1 MRKTKQSPRQIA
13 IGIGALA
20 LCGLCGMIFNRGDKN
35 KDTSST
41 ATATVVAPADAAATE
56 LPSAAAATAPVAT
69 EPPAA
74 ATEAP
79 PEPTA
84 EPATA
89 IPTDAAPVAPPA
101 TEAPTSEPVPLI
113 QQQPAAPAAQAGG
126 IRAEAGTCPDSHPIK
141 GNINE
146 RTDTKIYHMPGSQ
159 SYRQTK
165 PEECFATEA
174 DAQAAGYKPRQ

>member
-1 MRKTKQSPRQIA
+1 MRNTKRSPRQIA
-13 IGIGALA
+13 IGLGALA
-20 LCGLCGMIFNRGDKN
+20 LCGLCGMIFNMGDKD
-35 KDTSST
+35 KDASST
-41 ATATVVAPADAAATE
+41 ATATVVAPADAAATD
-56 LPSAAAATAPVAT
+56 LPSVTTAPAAT

-74 ATEAP
+74 APTDAP

-89 IPTDAAPVAPPA
+89 MPTDAAPVAPPA
-101 TEAPTSEPVPLI
+101 TEAPTSEPAPLI
-113 QQQPAAPAAQAGG
+113 QQQPAAQAGG

-146 RTDTKIYHMPGSQ
+146 REDTKIYHMPGSQ

>member
-1 MRKTKQSPRQIA
+1 MRKTKRSPREIA

-20 LCGLCGMIFNRGDKN
+20 LCGMCGMIFNKGDKG
-35 KDTSST
+35 KDASST
-41 ATATVVAPADAAATE
+41 ATATAAAPADSPAATE
-56 LPSAAAATAPVAT
+56 PPSDATEPAPAAT

-74 ATEAP
+74 ATDAP

-84 EPATA
+84 EPATE

-113 QQQPAAPAAQAGG
+113 QQQPAAQAGG

-146 RTDTKIYHMPGSQ
+146 REDTRIYHMPGSQ

>member
-1 MRKTKQSPRQIA
+1 MRKTKRSPREIA

-20 LCGLCGMIFNRGDKN
+20 LCGMCGMIFNKGDKD
-35 KDTSST
+35 KDASST
-41 ATATVVAPADAAATE
+41 ATATAVATADSPAATE
-56 LPSAAAATAPVAT
+56 PPSDATEPAPAAT

-74 ATEAP
+74 ATDAP

-84 EPATA
+84 EPATE

-113 QQQPAAPAAQAGG
+113 QQQPAAQAGG

-146 RTDTKIYHMPGSQ
+146 REDTRIYHMPGSQ

>member
-1 MRKTKQSPRQIA
+1 MRNTKRSPRQIA
-13 IGIGALA
+13 IGLGALA
-20 LCGLCGMIFNRGDKN
+20 LCGLCGTIINRGKDK
-35 KDTSST
+35 DASST
-41 ATATVVAPADAAATE
+41 ATATVVAPAETAATT
-56 LPSAAAATAPVAT
+56 LPSDEIETAPAAT

-74 ATEAP
+74 PTDAP

-101 TEAPTSEPVPLI
+101 TDLPAQTTE
-113 QQQPAAPAAQAGG
+113 QQPAAPAAQAGG

-146 RTDTKIYHMPGSQ
+146 REDTKIYHMPGSQ

>member
-20 LCGLCGMIFNRGDKN
+20 LCGICGVMFSGGDKD
-35 KDTSST
+35 KDASST
-41 ATATVVAPADAAATE
+41 ATATAVAPADDPAATE
-56 LPSAAAATAPVAT
+56 LPSDATETAPAAT

-74 ATEAP
+74 APTDAP

-84 EPATA
+84 EPATE

-113 QQQPAAPAAQAGG
+113 QQQPAAQAGG

-146 RTDTKIYHMPGSQ
+146 REDTKIYHMPGSQ